1 MFNEVKNK
9 VKKLIENSKDKEVTN
24 SSNINNDKIGIYM
37 IYIDNFDDEKII
49 PIYIGQTERPF
60 VKRYKEHLQEI
71 MALNRLSFGY
81 YREALLSGFYEKHY
95 KSCKIFQYMVNHNC
109 TLKDFHMIIL
119 EELDME
125 NTDGLQELLAKKEQ
139 EYFSKYLPAFFGF
152 NQTETLIEEIRE
164 VENKENRLIQQIED
178 CDNFIKY
185 FGYGYTKFN
194 YYHCYPKTHIISEN
208 AQKLDYELNEKR
220 EYLKQ
225 LHFDENR
232 FKKEKDAHND
242 CSRKLD
248 VVRGQLKIYDEQFEN
263 NYRLKIEEYC
273 KNNNLGFKQKYQDIK
288 EMLIFQ
294 KEYAVKSF
302 KEYLKRK
309 KVNINIL
316 DVFKDDSEF
325 NKWREKYLEYDNRK
339 EKLWNDSNKY
349 YYAERNDDLSRILPS
364 EYKTFP
370 LKDRYQEIVFE
381 PIRENELIINF
392 EFSNDGK
399 DEDCLIYR
407 NSIIK
412 MDYKFKCEGIFIEEK
427 NVFLESDETDN
438 NEFKDYFEKDRGD
451 FYTLIK
457 QPFKIRKFGNYIST
471 AMEFYNGIND
481 FTLQDKTK
489 KPLEEVLDRINSVI
503 NENTKVTIKTK
514 KGMKKACEE
523 YLEEFYS
530 RDNLLMK
537 KIRRNSKIKYS

>member
-1 MFNEVKNK
+1 MKVLVLAEEYSKRDKISQAFIHTRNCEYIRNGIDVNVISFSSKESYKLDGVEVFSLEEFSKIHSIEEYDIVISHAPNIRNHCRFINKNAK
-9 VKKLIENSKDKEVTN
+9 KIRKLIFFFHGHEVLISKEV
-24 SSNINNDKIGIYM
+24 
-37 IYIDNFDDEKII
+37 
-49 PIYIGQTERPF
+49 
-60 VKRYKEHLQEI
+60 
-71 MALNRLSFGY
+71 
-81 YREALLSGFYEKHY
+81 
-95 KSCKIFQYMVNHNC
+95 
-109 TLKDFHMIIL
+109 
-119 EELDME
+119 
-125 NTDGLQELLAKKEQ
+125 
-139 EYFSKYLPAFFGF
+139 
-152 NQTETLIEEIRE
+152 
-164 VENKENRLIQQIED
+164 
-178 CDNFIKY
+178 
-185 FGYGYTKFN
+185 
-194 YYHCYPKTHIISEN
+194 YPKPY
-208 AQKLDYELNEKR
+208 K
-220 EYLKQ
+220 
-225 LHFDENR
+225 FV
-232 FKKEKDAHND
+232 KKEK
-242 CSRKLD
+242 R
-248 VVRGQLKIYDEQFEN
+248 
-263 NYRLKIEEYC
+263 
-273 KNNNLGFKQKYQDIK
+273 IK
-288 EMLIFQ
+288 EMIRFIYDRIKLIYMTAFFKKFLDKSTYVFVSEWMYNQ
-294 KEYAVKSF
+294 FKKNIKIRYNDYKDKSYIIYNSMGKEFLEKEYDKNIK
-302 KEYLKRK
+302 KEYDFITIR
-309 KVNINIL
+309 NIL